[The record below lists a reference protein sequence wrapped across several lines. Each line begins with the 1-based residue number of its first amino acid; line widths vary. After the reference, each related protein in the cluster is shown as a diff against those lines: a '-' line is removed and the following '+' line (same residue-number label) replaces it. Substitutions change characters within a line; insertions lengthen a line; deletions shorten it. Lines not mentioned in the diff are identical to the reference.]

1 MSAKRYS
8 ELNYFNA
15 IACLF
20 VVLIHVLSLGISSLQ
35 RESLQLIAIYI
46 PWKLAAYVVPG
57 FLFTGAV
64 KMALGFASEEARG
77 ERAGY
82 FSYILRRITKIYL
95 PYVMWVGIYYIYFL
109 RIGWVKKGI
118 DVFLDYVWF
127 GNLSSPFYYVVIV
140 MQFYLLMPLWRLIVN
155 KTPFFTTIPVAAL
168 ISLAMLRFETLLGH
182 FGIEFLWRDR
192 IFPTYIFF
200 WITGLYVGKH
210 YETVR
215 NAIKKHLASTLLLS
229 IPVVIYAVLI
239 CWQYVKNVYIFDGNP
254 LKLMTDTLTIFMLF
268 ALCIVI
274 NDYAP
279 KLVTK
284 PLSFIFSASFTVY
297 LSHCLFLQECQS
309 RLGAYGVT
317 DIGTQLFF
325 RALVCYTLPFIMW
338 FVFDLIRK
346 YVKKTIKRK

>member
-1 MSAKRYS
+1 MQNKRYN

-20 VVLIHVLSLGISSLQ
+20 VILIHVLSVGISSLQ
-35 RESLQLIAIYI
+35 RDSLQLIAIYL
-46 PWKLAAYVVPG
+46 PWKFAAYVVPG

-64 KMALGFASEEARG
+64 KMALGFEAEEVRG
-77 ERAGY
+77 TKIGY
-82 FSYILRRITKIYL
+82 FSYIIRRITKIYL

-118 DVFLDYVWF
+118 DVFLEYVWF

-140 MQFYLLMPLWRLIVN
+140 MQFYLLMPLWRLMLKKI
-155 KTPFFTTIPVAAL
+155 PFFTAIPIAAL
-168 ISLAMLRFETLLGH
+168 VSLFMLKFENLLAY
-182 FGIEFLWRDR
+182 FNVEFMWRDR

-200 WITGLYVGKH
+200 WVVGLYVGKY
-210 YETVR
+210 YEAVR
-215 NAIKKHLASTLLLS
+215 DAIKKHLVSSFLVSL
-229 IPVVIYAVLI
+229 PVLGYVVLI

-254 LKLMTDTLTIFMLF
+254 LKLIADILTIFLMF

-279 KLVTK
+279 DFITK
-284 PLSFIFSASFTVY
+284 ILTFIFSASFTVY

-309 RLGAYGVT
+309 QLGAHSVS
-317 DIGTQLFF
+317 DIGIQLIF
-325 RALVCYTLPFIMW
+325 RALVSYTLPFALW
-338 FVFDLIRK
+338 FVFDLARRNINK
-346 YVKKTIKRK
+346 ALNKK